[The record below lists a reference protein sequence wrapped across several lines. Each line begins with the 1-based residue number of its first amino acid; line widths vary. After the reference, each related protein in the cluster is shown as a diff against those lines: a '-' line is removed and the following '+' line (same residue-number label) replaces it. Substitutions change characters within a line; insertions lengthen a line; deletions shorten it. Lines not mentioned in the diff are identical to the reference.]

1 MRKFKFFALAF
12 AAFCF
17 AACSDDAID
26 GQGGN
31 TGTLGDGTPAYLT
44 ISFDTN
50 TSSTR
55 ATDDDNTGDSDGDA
69 EDSGHE
75 NTGTDA
81 ENKVNT
87 ALVVV
92 SPAGSE
98 TIGFA
103 KYYTNS
109 ATAGEG
115 IEDEGIKSI
124 QVEVGKYNVL
134 VVINPV
140 SAIFSLQSG
149 ADATT
154 LAEADGVT
162 TAATVKGLY
171 EAIISKDYS
180 YTPGSGET
188 NNYINAA
195 NSIGLGAESTGNF
208 MMANKAAETVELTEA
223 NASPADAAQVTVE
236 VERVLSKITFRPNSN
251 LDTKVDNIYKV
262 EVPIGTTLEVDVV
275 EGVIKTDED
284 PATYEG
290 ADIVK
295 MNKATDALN
304 PAVDG
309 RYVYAYYTQQDG
321 ESDREFQGV
330 YGIIDEASDK
340 VTINEK
346 EYPIFTKLK
355 AKSQSDYEAATD
367 EDKKK
372 YCVVNEIDGTNGF
385 SNTDIEGSL
394 SFIPKEGTGGTT
406 NATWYVK
413 LEGYALV
420 NLSKNVNYVRHI
432 GTATDATI
440 ATANAF
446 GTLNG
451 SNYLL
456 TPYWSVKNAVTF
468 NADGSFIG
476 SPATTDWFYNDLAA
490 VSNESKT
497 IVPTGGNATTA
508 GTINWSSLNF
518 FKQLPT
524 KADGNQTVTGSGS
537 QHGNPLAGI
546 GKLMDYC
553 FENSTEVSH
562 QVHGLST
569 GISFL
574 ARIYSNQECTT
585 PISALYLYAEH
596 NFTSINDIVKAYS
609 GNVSQAIKDLAAKET
624 GNQAIS
630 DADLEAAKITR
641 YQGNVC
647 YYYTTE
653 IKHFDN
659 RIPDESGNM
668 EFAIMR
674 NNIYSLSVSD
684 ITQIGEPFVDPT
696 PNVENETKKTYL
708 DIQVQIMPWIVRYN
722 DIEF

>member
-31 TGTLGDGTPAYLT
+31 TGTVGDGTPAYLT

-115 IEDEGIKSI
+115 IEDEGVKSI

-140 SAIFSLQSG
+140 STIFSLQSG
-149 ADATT
+149 ADETT
-154 LAEADGVT
+154 LAAADGVT

-171 EAIISKDYS
+171 EAIICKDYS
-180 YTPGSGET
+180 YTPEGNET

-195 NSIGLGAESTGNF
+195 NSIGLGTGNTGDF
-208 MMANKAAETVELTEA
+208 MMANKAASTVELTEA

-275 EGVIKTDED
+275 EGVIKTGED
-284 PATYEG
+284 PAIYAET
-290 ADIVK
+290 DIVK

-321 ESDREFQGV
+321 SDRAFQGV
-330 YGIIDEASDK
+330 YGIINEATDK
-340 VTINEK
+340 ATIDGE
-346 EYPIFTKLK
+346 EYPIFTKLE
-355 AKSQSDYEAATD
+355 AKSQTDYEAATED
-367 EDKKK
+367 EQKK
-372 YCVVNEIDGTNGF
+372 YCVVNEIDGQANF
-385 SNTDIEGSL
+385 SNADIEGSL

-420 NLSKNVNYVRHI
+420 NLSKKVNYVRHI
-432 GTATDATI
+432 GTESTATI
-440 ATANAF
+440 ATTNAF

-456 TPYWSVKNAVTF
+456 TPDWSTKNAVTF
-468 NADGSFIG
+468 NDDGSFVG
-476 SPATTDWFYNDLAA
+476 SPLTTDWFYNDLAA
-490 VSNESKT
+490 VSNESKS

-508 GTINWSSLNF
+508 GTINWSNLTY

-524 KADGNQTVTGSGS
+524 TADGNQTVTGPGS
-537 QHGNPLAGI
+537 QHGSPLAGI
-546 GKLMDYC
+546 GNLMSYC
-553 FENSTEVSH
+553 FENSTEVNH

-574 ARIYSNQECTT
+574 ARIYSNQGCTT
-585 PISALYLYAEH
+585 PISALYLYAKH
-596 NFTSINDIVKAYS
+596 NFTSINDIVEAYS

-659 RIPDESGNM
+659 RIPDESGIM

>member
-171 EAIISKDYS
+171 EAIISKYYS

-321 ESDREFQGV
+321 ESDRVFQGV

-346 EYPIFTKLK
+346 EYPIFTKLE

-385 SNTDIEGSL
+385 SKTDIEGSL

-490 VSNESKT
+490 VSNESKS

-508 GTINWSSLNF
+508 GTINWSNLTY

-524 KADGNQTVTGSGS
+524 IADGNQTVTGPGS
-537 QHGNPLAGI
+537 QHGSPLADI
-546 GKLMDYC
+546 GNLMSYC
-553 FENSTEVSH
+553 FENSTEVNH

-574 ARIYSNQECTT
+574 ARIYSNQGCTT
-585 PISALYLYAEH
+585 PISALYLYAKH
-596 NFTSINDIVKAYS
+596 NFTSINDIVEAYS

-659 RIPDESGNM
+659 RIPDESGIM

>member
-31 TGTLGDGTPAYLT
+31 TGTVGDGTPAYLT

-140 SAIFSLQSG
+140 STIFRLQSG
-149 ADATT
+149 ADETE
-154 LAEADGVT
+154 LAKADGVT
-162 TAATVKGLY
+162 EAATVKDLY

-180 YTPGSGET
+180 YTAGEGGT
-188 NNYINAA
+188 DNYENAA
-195 NSIGLGAESTGNF
+195 NSIGLGESTGNF
-208 MMANKAAETVELTEA
+208 MMANKAAATVELTEA

-251 LDTKVDNIYKV
+251 LDTKVDNVYKV

-284 PATYEG
+284 PATYED

-309 RYVYAYYTQQDG
+309 RYVYAYYTQQDK
-321 ESDREFQGV
+321 ESDRVFQGV

-340 VTINEK
+340 VTINKK
-346 EYPIFTKLK
+346 EYPIFTKLE
-355 AKSQSDYEAATD
+355 AKSQLDYEAATD

-406 NATWYVK
+406 SATWYVK

-420 NLSKNVNYVRHI
+420 NLSKKVNYVRHI
-432 GTATDATI
+432 GTETSAAI
-440 ATANAF
+440 ATTNAF

-456 TPYWSVKNAVTF
+456 TPYWSAKNAVTF
-468 NADGSFIG
+468 NEDGSFAG
-476 SPATTDWFYNDLAA
+476 TPATTTWFYNDLAA
-490 VSNESKT
+490 VSTESKG
-497 IVPTGGNATTA
+497 IVPTGSNETTA
-508 GTINWSSLNF
+508 GTIDWFNLTY

-524 KADGNQTVTGSGS
+524 TDDGNQTVTGSGS

-585 PISALYLYAEH
+585 PISALYLYAKH
-596 NFTSINDIVKAYS
+596 NFTSINDIVEAYS